1 MWQLERHHRG
11 IATINI
17 ATWQYDHLEAA
28 LQQRFVPHPEVPMN
42 GSARQAGAMLATLLL
57 IGTGRA
63 AALGGIVVDVTPAR
77 QSLTRSDDVVVTVT
91 LRNTS
96 TMTLYVPTWQ
106 TPFAGVQA
114 PLFDVTRDGLPVT
127 YLGIQVKRP
136 PPTPRD
142 VIALRPG
149 AARSARVELSAL
161 YRMDITGAYSVRYRT
176 GYLQVGSRPDAFRPQ
191 GQAEASAPAAAVWID
206 GRLPRGMPE
215 PSPAAAPA
223 GSGLAFSHCSNAQ
236 QDGIAG
242 AVQAGLAMAQDADA
256 YLQGQ
261 PPAARYTGWF
271 GPVDHVRATTVARHV
286 AAIRDAFA
294 TRPITV
300 DCACS
305 QPWYAYVRPN
315 APYTIHVCK
324 AFWTAPLTGTDSK
337 GGTLVHEMSHFTV
350 VAGIDDW
357 VYGQAAAGALAGS
370 DPDRAIDNADSHE
383 YFSENNPYRSGRRN

>member
-1 MWQLERHHRG
+1 
-11 IATINI
+11 
-17 ATWQYDHLEAA
+17 
-28 LQQRFVPHPEVPMN
+28 MN
-42 GSARQAGAMLATLLL
+42 ANARWTGGMLAALLL
-57 IGTGRA
+57 IGNAEA
-63 AALGGIVVDVTPAR
+63 AAGGIVVELTPTLQNLAG
-77 QSLTRSDDVVVTVT
+77 SNDVVVTVT
-91 LRNTS
+91 IRNTS
-96 TMTLYVPTWQ
+96 HNTLYVPTWQ

-127 YLGIQVKRP
+127 YLGIRVKRP
-136 PPTPRD
+136 PPTSAD
-142 VIALRPG
+142 FIALGPG
-149 AARSARVELSAL
+149 ASRSVRVELSSL
-161 YRMDITGAYSVRYRT
+161 YRMDITGAYSVRYRADH
-176 GYLQVGSRPDAFRPQ
+176 LQVHGRPDTARAHGLAATQ
-191 GQAEASAPAAAVWID
+191 QAAAVWIA

-215 PSPAAAPA
+215 PSPDTPA
-223 GSGLAFSHCSNAQ
+223 GGAGLAYAHCSNAQ

-261 PPAARYTGWF
+261 PLATRYTGWF
-271 GPVDHVRATTVARHV
+271 GTVDNARATIVARHF

-300 DCACS
+300 DCACNKS
-305 QPWYAYVRPN
+305 WYAYVYPN

-350 VAGIDDW
+350 VAGTDDW
-357 VYGQAAAGALAGS
+357 VYGQTAAAALAGS

-383 YFSENNPYRSGRRN
+383 YFGENNPYRTVRPH